1 MATYTQLKNC
11 WNGLEK
17 YSLNAPSKGSRWG
30 PAYTSEY
37 AGLCSR
43 YALDRRESTK
53 GRLLEL
59 YVPPVTLSYPQW
71 VQYVSSGK
79 NVLYGSGGVI
89 PGGTIQTAFGGSGAV
104 YRGNVR
110 QGYGMYKTGYR

>member
-11 WNGLEK
+11 WDGLEK
-17 YSLNAPSKGSRWG
+17 YSLNGPSKGSRWG

-37 AGLCSR
+37 AGLR
-43 YALDRRESTK
+43 STK

-89 PGGTIQTAFGGSGAV
+89 PGGTVQTAFGGSGAV